1 MIKLIKR
8 PSYQEKLKRFQF
20 GGLFN
25 RQTKPLKTALSK
37 QQYALASDIWKYLSE
52 KGVSPRNAAAI
63 MGNIMQE
70 SSFKRNARQK
80 GGDRALGLFQMHG
93 QDLKHYNDWVKNNK
107 VGRYP
112 EIDYV
117 LHVIDTKDHP
127 YSIEYKRVMQ
137 LPQTPKNKKY
147 IQDVYGTRIKNNT
160 LYLID
165 DLNTAWN
172 DKSISLNNITDLFTN
187 TIERAGDPRYSNR
200 QNYANDF
207 YGHFYGY

>member
-1 MIKLIKR
+1 
-8 PSYQEKLKRFQF
+8 
-20 GGLFN
+20 
-25 RQTKPLKTALSK
+25 
-37 QQYALASDIWKYLSE
+37 
-52 KGVSPRNAAAI
+52 
-63 MGNIMQE
+63 
-70 SSFKRNARQK
+70 
-80 GGDRALGLFQMHG
+80 
-93 QDLKHYNDWVKNNK
+93 
-107 VGRYP
+107 
-112 EIDYV
+112 
-117 LHVIDTKDHP
+117 
-127 YSIEYKRVMQ
+127 MQ

-172 DKSISLNNITDLFTN
+172 DRSISLNNITDLFTN